1 MAKDIVLRTKLK
13 GGKKTKEGLKG
24 VSGGL
29 GSLAKKAALAGGAFF
44 AARGIINGLKNSV
57 DLSAKQEMAEKK
69 LEAALGHS
77 SKALLAHASAL
88 QQQTMFGDE
97 AILESQALLAAF
109 IKDEEQLKKATQATL
124 DLAAAKG
131 MDLKAAAD
139 LVGKTVGSSTNAMS
153 RYGIEVSGAVGETER
168 LESLTT
174 NVAKL
179 FGGQAQAQT
188 KTLAGA
194 MAQAKNA
201 MGDAGE
207 ALGDLIAPAVQA
219 GATLTKDLAEKMEE
233 AFDFIGKI
241 DFKKTGSNLLNK
253 GDALMTAFTDTI
265 KAWFDFVPDFWKNA
279 IGKIV
284 PLLKTILDYVI
295 NGVKEFASFVWEP
308 IPIAFKIIIK
318 RIQIFFIELWAG
330 IKKIG
335 ADGINVMIDQFNEM
349 IKKFPKTAE
358 FLGVDEIEPIT
369 VKSVKDASKAIR
381 KEMDKLKGDLN
392 KTGMAEF
399 FKNLMPGEGD
409 IQTQEE
415 LTNRLAEIWK
425 DYSDKIIELEEKV
438 TSVVITG
445 ESDKAGAIDKTGE
458 AAGRTT
464 DETKKMTVESAISA
478 GESAKS
484 WQGAVRGVIKSYAA
498 QAIAGQIKEVLS
510 KVPPPFSIVI
520 AAAAAAA
527 ASQLFEKLIPSFAQ
541 GGDFVTSGP
550 QMMMVGDN
558 PGGRERVQ
566 VTPIGSP
573 NIEGPQGGITLNIS
587 APLVDETVIDT
598 IIPAI
603 QKAQRLNL
611 A

>member
-44 AARGIINGLKNSV
+44 AARGIINGLKSSV

-219 GATLTKDLAEKMEE
+219 GAILTKDLAEKMEK

-241 DFKKTGSNLLNK
+241 DFKKTGANLLNK

-265 KAWFDFVPDFWKNA
+265 KVYFDFLPDFWKNA
-279 IGKIV
+279 IKKII
-284 PLLKTILDYVI
+284 PILKTILGKVWDGI
-295 NGVKEFASFVWEP
+295 KSFGKFIWEP
-308 IPIAFKIIIK
+308 ISLAAQLMAAKTK
-318 RIQIFFIELWAG
+318 NMFIDMFNG
-330 IKKIG
+330 IKELFNSFANTFIG
-335 ADGINVMIDQFNEM
+335 EKLGIQPLQMTDFVNTEEIKSQLGEM
-349 IKKFPKTAE
+349 GIAQLFGGE
-358 FLGVDEIEPIT
+358 DEIQNMQDFT
-369 VKSVKDASKAIR
+369 
-381 KEMDKLKGDLN
+381 DKQK
-392 KTGMAEF
+392 
-399 FKNLMPGEGD
+399 
-409 IQTQEE
+409 
-415 LTNRLAEIWK
+415 EIWSNYFNAVK
-425 DYSDKIIELEEKV
+425 VMEEE
-438 TSVVITG
+438 TTPVVVG
-445 ESDKAGAIDKTGE
+445 SEGAKSNAIDKTGE
-458 AAGRTT
+458 ATKKTT
-464 DETKKMTVESAISA
+464 DLTKKMTVESAISA

-484 WQGAVRGVIKSYAA
+484 WQGAVRGIVKSYAA

-527 ASQLFEKLIPSFAQ
+527 ATQLFEKLIPSFAQ

-573 NIEGPQGGITLNIS
+573 NIEGPQGGITINIS
-587 APLVDETVIDT
+587 GGVVQDDYVRNEL
-598 IIPAI
+598 IPALN
-603 QKAQRLNL
+603 KATSLGARIN